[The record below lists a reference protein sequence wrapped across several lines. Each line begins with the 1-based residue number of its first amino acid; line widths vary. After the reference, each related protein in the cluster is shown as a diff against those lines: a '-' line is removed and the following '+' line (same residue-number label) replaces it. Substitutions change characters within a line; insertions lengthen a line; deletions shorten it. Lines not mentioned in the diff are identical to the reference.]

1 VSDGQDIQV
10 RNQYLKI
17 LGIDQYRPRDI
28 TAEDVA
34 ETIQT
39 QPHTS
44 VNTSVSV
51 SEPSAAQSA
60 EIASVIEAVTEEPV
74 KPVNAKAKSINIE
87 PQVEQDLALKFV
99 FWQPSDQLL
108 VVTAVDDQLP
118 DQSQI
123 ILLKN
128 ILRAIDQGI
137 ASLPQFGIVNWPP
150 HPSMSG
156 GESDAK
162 EFLSTLINSKLA
174 SKPTQTLL
182 FLGDSV
188 RDWFLSDEQKEKVV
202 NGAVA
207 LSNSVTALNIPTL
220 ETMLSK
226 PETKREAWHI
236 ISDYLSLQA
245 DSS

>member
-1 VSDGQDIQV
+1 MFEGHDIEV
-10 RNQYLKI
+10 RNQYLNT
-17 LGIDQYRPRDI
+17 LGIVQYRRRDI
-28 TAEDVA
+28 AAEDAA
-34 ETIQT
+34 ETIQA
-39 QPHTS
+39 QPQTNE
-44 VNTSVSV
+44 NTSALVAES
-51 SEPSAAQSA
+51 SAAQVA

-74 KPVNAKAKSINIE
+74 KPVNAKAKSTNVEPEIE
-87 PQVEQDLALKFV
+87 HNLALKFV

-108 VVTAVDDQLP
+108 VVTAADDQLP

-123 ILLKN
+123 NLLKN

-174 SKPTQTLL
+174 SKPTQTLV

-188 RDWFLSDEQKEKVV
+188 RDWFLSDEQKEKVTD
-202 NGAVA
+202 GAVA
-207 LSNSVTALNIPTL
+207 FSNSVTALNIPTL

-236 ISDYLSLQA
+236 ISGYLSSQD
-245 DSS
+245 DSI